1 MKIKQILFFVCLI
14 FLVLLPD
21 NSSAQ
26 GTVLTLDAYLD
37 QITRFHPTVKQAN
50 IQVSKAKADLLQARG
65 SFDPTVSFGYDEKI
79 FKSVGYYK
87 MMQAELKIPT
97 WLGIDFSGGIEDNS
111 GQNINSENTLG
122 NSSYIGVE
130 IPLLKGLIMDK
141 RRAGLSQAKLFRSQS
156 EQEKNRIIN
165 DLMLEAKINYW
176 EWTRAYLNLLV
187 YRDFAQNAERRMTL
201 TKMLFENGDRAM
213 MDTVEASVQ
222 FQGFKILELQM
233 LQEYMIA
240 SLQLSDHLWSAE
252 GKPYLLPLSFLP
264 DTLEYIRSY
273 RMPELKELV
282 AQMKINHPE
291 LKQYEYKA
299 SILKVEQQLKTQNLL
314 PTLNLNGYLL
324 GSNYWKIN
332 SPNDQNYK
340 LGVEFK
346 MPLFARQGAGDFQLA
361 RLKRQE
367 VDFMY
372 QYKLWQL
379 ENKMTR
385 YFSELQNVK
394 SQLELNRNLV
404 TSYEKLLSNEFLR
417 FEQGESSVFMMN
429 QRELKLLETRIKQL
443 DFYFKY
449 HKTKATLTWTGGS
462 WR

>member
-1 MKIKQILFFVCLI
+1 MGLKQITI
-14 FLVLLPD
+14 FISWVMLVAVPGHL
-21 NSSAQ
+21 SAQ
-26 GTVLTLDAYLD
+26 AAVLTLDAYLD

-65 SFDPTVSFGYDEKI
+65 SFDPTVTFGYDEKM
-79 FKSVGYYK
+79 FKSVEYYQ

-97 WLGIDFSGGIEDNS
+97 WLGIDFKGGIEDNG

-122 NSSYIGVE
+122 NSTYIGVE

-141 RRAGLSQAKLFRSQS
+141 RRAGLSQAKIFRNQS

-165 DLMLEAKINYW
+165 DLMLEAKLDYW

-187 YRDFAQNAERRMTL
+187 YRDFAKNAERRMAL

-222 FQGFKILELQM
+222 YQGFKILELQM
-233 LQEYMIA
+233 LQEYLIA
-240 SLQLSDHLWSAE
+240 SLQMSDHLWSAE
-252 GKPYLLPLSFLP
+252 GKPYLLPLNFMP
-264 DTLEYIRSY
+264 DTIDYARAY
-273 RMPELKELV
+273 KVPELKELV
-282 AQMKINHPE
+282 AQMKLTHPE

-314 PTLNLNGYLL
+314 PSLNLSGYLL
-324 GSNYWKIN
+324 GSKFWKIN
-332 SPNDQNYK
+332 SPYEQNYK

-346 MPLFARQGAGDFQLA
+346 MPLFVRQGRGEFQLA
-361 RLKRQE
+361 KLKREE

-385 YFSELQNVK
+385 YYSELQNVK

-404 TSYEKLLSNEFLR
+404 TSYEKLLSNELLR

-429 QRELKLLETRIKQL
+429 QRESKLLETRIKQL